1 MTRSAVFGGGGP
13 ARALRLCV
21 IPGFCAMAILL
32 LQDRMEGLD
41 PAAVH
46 RAVLEVTPVTW
57 VVSLACVAAGFWAVG
72 AQEIVMHR
80 HFATQAPVRQARHAG
95 MIAAAIGQTLGFGP
109 AIGTLIRWRRVPG
122 LGGLQAARLSVGMS
136 IGFLVVLG
144 FVCALATLAV
154 PTAPGRVAA
163 AGALAVCALLV
174 GLCAIPPH
182 RLARHI
188 RLPSL
193 ICLCSFTGWAIAEM
207 LALAAALWV
216 FLPPDTGPGFLAVLP
231 AVLLALGAGWM
242 TGAPGGVGA
251 FEVTLLALLPAVG
264 DAALIGAILAFRLTA
279 FVLPA
284 GIAGIVLLCRPAR
297 AQPATCGPA
306 LPAQPPRAEAG
317 LVRQGV
323 LTLERRGSAPGW
335 MLGRLPHSCVALG
348 DPGPAAGPD
357 ARVRALAALSATAR
371 AEGRL
376 PCLYKTGARMA
387 LAARQAGW
395 VVRRVAAEA
404 WLCPTQF
411 SPAGPAHAGLRRKL
425 RRAGQAGVSVTA
437 VTGPCPLAEMARVAA
452 CWAKAHG
459 GERGFSMGR
468 WCPHYVAGQRVF
480 LARHEGRVIA
490 FVTLH
495 DGPDEWTL
503 DLLRSLPDCPD
514 GTMYALLTAAI
525 DAARAAGIPR
535 LSLAAVRRAPRR
547 RRTGHPPDGG
557 LARFK
562 AAFAP
567 RWEPLYLCAPSWWA
581 LGLTGADIA
590 RAVLRPAPLA
600 SAPPPAHGAPNGIAP
615 AAAAWHSFAEGPLAG
630 RAAPLRQEL

>member
-1 MTRSAVFGGGGP
+1 MTRSAQFGGRGP
-13 ARALRLCV
+13 VRALRLSV
-21 IPGFCAMAILL
+21 TFGLCALAVLFLQNRLADLDTSAI
-32 LQDRMEGLD
+32 
-41 PAAVH
+41 H
-46 RAVLEVTPVTW
+46 RAVLDVTPVTW
-57 VVSLACVAAGFWAVG
+57 GVSLACVAASFWAAG
-72 AQEIVMHR
+72 AQELALHR
-80 HFATQAPVRQARHAG
+80 HFATQAPVREARQAG
-95 MIAAAIGQTLGFGP
+95 MIAAALGQTLGFGP
-109 AIGTLIRWRRVPG
+109 AIGMLIRWHRVPG

-144 FVCALATLAV
+144 FVYALATLAV
-154 PTAPGRVAA
+154 PAAPGRAAA

-193 ICLCSFTGWAIAEM
+193 TCLCSFTGWAVADM

-231 AVLLALGAGWM
+231 AVLLALCAGLM

-284 GIAGIVLLCRPAR
+284 GIAGIVLLCRPLR
-297 AQPATCGPA
+297 AGPAACGPA

-323 LTLERRGSAPGW
+323 LTLERRGNAPGW

-348 DPGPAAGPD
+348 DPGPVTGPD

-387 LAARQAGW
+387 VAARQAGW

-404 WLCPTQF
+404 WLCPAQF
-411 SPAGPAHAGLRRKL
+411 SPAGPARAGLRRKL
-425 RRAGQAGVSVTA
+425 RRAGLAGVSITA
-437 VTGPCPLAEMARVAA
+437 VTGPLPQAEMARVAA
-452 CWAKAHG
+452 QWAAAHG

-468 WCPHYVAGQRVF
+468 WCPQYVAGQRVF

-495 DGPDEWTL
+495 DGLDEWTL
-503 DLLRSLPDCPD
+503 DLLRSLPGCPD
-514 GTMYALLTAAI
+514 GTMYALLAAAI

-535 LSLAAVRRAPRR
+535 LSLAAVSRAQHGRRAGYRA
-547 RRTGHPPDGG
+547 DGG

-562 AAFAP
+562 TAFAP
-567 RWEPLYLCAPSWWA
+567 RWEPLYLCAPAWWA
-581 LGLTGADIA
+581 LGIVAADIA
-590 RAVLRPAPLA
+590 RAVFRPAPLA
-600 SAPPPAHGAPNGIAP
+600 SPQRAAHFAPNEIAP
-615 AAAAWHSFAEGPLAG
+615 AAAAWHSFAEGPLVG
-630 RAAPLRQEL
+630 RAAPLHQEL